1 MCLKSSIQHFSKH
14 LHIILDSLIWSVWNQ
29 LCTNWKKNSIPKTQL
44 LTMHNVHII
53 KFDFSLR
60 WTDPLHIWTWR
71 FEFAI
76 SHLNFPLK
84 FLRAWRATKTLE
96 CSFQKYNTVISW
108 NFFGVWYIVLQ
119 IFKTYAP
126 WMKGAY
132 YYLVIY
138 ELVWNFFMLFMKKL
152 AQYSKKFT

>member
-1 MCLKSSIQHFSKH
+1 
-14 LHIILDSLIWSVWNQ
+14 
-29 LCTNWKKNSIPKTQL
+29 
-44 LTMHNVHII
+44 MHNVHII

-132 YYLVIY
+132 YYLVIH
-138 ELVWNFFMLFMKKL
+138 ELVWNFFKLFMKKL
-152 AQYSKKFT
+152 AQYSKNKCTWVFKVPSVIKKFLDKLLSINRRLAIFI

>member
-1 MCLKSSIQHFSKH
+1 MIISVYSSHYSGKVKFSSFIFLPFNVPKIFNSTFFKTPTHNIGFTYLVCLKSIMYK
-14 LHIILDSLIWSVWNQ
+14 LK
-29 LCTNWKKNSIPKTQL
+29 KKNSIPKTQL

-96 CSFQKYNTVISW
+96 CSFQKYNITKKTVISW
-108 NFFGVWYIVLQ
+108 KFFGVLYIVLPK
-119 IFKTYAP
+119 I
-126 WMKGAY
+126 
-132 YYLVIY
+132 
-138 ELVWNFFMLFMKKL
+138 
-152 AQYSKKFT
+152 